1 MNRVILIVLDGCG
14 VGSAS
19 DWESF
24 DEVEPSNTIK
34 HVFEA
39 CPGLSLPNLDQLGL
53 WQSAFEQ
60 SSRLLPMSKGGK
72 DSVTGHWE
80 LMGIVLDHRFPTYP
94 NGFPENL
101 RDEFEARIGRRCL
114 WNGPASGTQIIAQ
127 EGEKHLA
134 TGQPIIYTSADSVF
148 QIAAHEDIVPV
159 ELLYQWCEI
168 AREIAV
174 APNNVQRIIARP
186 FSGPAGSFV
195 RTERRRDYPL
205 PPPQNL
211 CDEIGD
217 VYGIGVV
224 PELFSHRGFRPVSR
238 TQSNPEHEI
247 ALMAALDS
255 DARFIFANFEDFDMK
270 YGHRNDPM
278 GFAQCLVK
286 FDQFLG
292 KIMDRLHS
300 GDQLLITADHGNDP
314 TTSSTDHSR
323 EYVPLLTLPPMAVP
337 VDAGMSWVADVV
349 RNHLMIKSTAD
360 KSTPVE
366 K

>member
-14 VGSAS
+14 VGSAP

-34 HVFEA
+34 RVFEA
-39 CPGLSLPNLDQLGL
+39 NPGLSLTTLDQLGL
-53 WQSAFEQ
+53 RQSAFEQ
-60 SSRLLPMSKGGK
+60 SSRLRPMSEGGK

-80 LMGIVLDHRFPTYP
+80 LMGIVLDDRFPTYSD
-94 NGFPENL
+94 GFPEAL
-101 RDEFEARIGRRCL
+101 RNEFESRIGRPCL

-127 EGEKHLA
+127 EGENHLS
-134 TGQPIIYTSADSVF
+134 TGHPIVYTSADSVF

-159 ELLYQWCEI
+159 EQLYKWCEI

-174 APNNVQRIIARP
+174 APDNVQRIIARP
-186 FSGPAGSFV
+186 FTGPVGEFV

-205 PPPQNL
+205 PPPPNL

-224 PELFSHRGFRPVSR
+224 PELFSHRGFRSIPR
-238 TQSNPEHEI
+238 TQSNPEHEV
-247 ALMAALDS
+247 ALIAALDS

-270 YGHRNDPM
+270 YGHRNDPI
-278 GFAQCLVK
+278 GFAQCLAE
-286 FDQFLG
+286 FDHYLDKLLG
-292 KIMDRLHS
+292 RIQP

-314 TTSSTDHSR
+314 TTASTDHSR
-323 EYVPLLTLPPMAVP
+323 EYVPLMSYPPLMVP
-337 VDAGMSWVADVV
+337 DDAGMSWVADVV
-349 RNHLMIKSTAD
+349 RNHLAI
-360 KSTPVE
+360 PPI
-366 K
+366 

>member
-1 MNRVILIVLDGCG
+1 MNRVVLIVLDGCG
-14 VGSAS
+14 VGSAP
-19 DWESF
+19 DWQSF
-24 DEVEPSNTIK
+24 GEVEPSNTIK

-39 CPGLSLPNLDQLGL
+39 NAGLSLPTLDQLGL

-60 SSRLLPMSKGGK
+60 SNRLCPQSAGGK

-94 NGFPENL
+94 AGFPAAL
-101 RDEFEARIGRRCL
+101 RSEFESRIGRPCL
-114 WNGPASGTQIIAQ
+114 WHGPASGTQIIAQ

-134 TGQPIIYTSADSVF
+134 TGHPIVYTSADSVF
-148 QIAAHEDIVPV
+148 QIAAHEDVVPV

-186 FSGPAGSFV
+186 FTGAVGEFV

-205 PPPQNL
+205 PPPPNL

-224 PELFSHRGFRPVSR
+224 PELFSHRGFRPVPR
-238 TQSNPEHEI
+238 TQSNPEHEL
-247 ALMAALDS
+247 ALMKAMTS

-270 YGHRNDPM
+270 FGHRNDSV
-278 GFAQCLVK
+278 GFARCLVE
-286 FDQFLG
+286 FDHYLAKLMAQLQP
-292 KIMDRLHS
+292 
-300 GDQLLITADHGNDP
+300 GDLLLITADHGNDP

-323 EYVPLLTLPPMAVP
+323 EFVPLLSYPPHVVP
-337 VDAGMSWVADVV
+337 ENAGMSWVANVV
-349 RNHLMIKSTAD
+349 REHLSLATAA
-360 KSTPVE
+360 
-366 K
+366 